1 MSGLFDIFIW
11 NNKGFIYIF
20 FLSIKDI
27 LVVRE
32 LVHGWASAI
41 PLLDLY
47 NVGILLYFTA
57 NWQLLNLI
65 MSSMSYINIQLF
77 SNL

>member
-47 NVGILLYFTA
+47 NVGILLDQKVYIT
-57 NWQLLNLI
+57 WTLLLTG
-65 MSSMSYINIQLF
+65 SC
-77 SNL
+77 